1 MPPVFAI
8 SCWGWQTNTT
18 HSRRCTDST
27 PYGSQ
32 TGSNGG
38 VKLEASIEEKNKV
51 LFESLQTGRD
61 YAERPEFYI
70 PYNAETAGKVLA
82 RSRGASALLKAHPHH
97 RQWLENYAR
106 AQHHALSDVRYLPV
120 MAREDWVAI
129 VTPQGQI
136 AQFLKGD
143 GFL

>member
-1 MPPVFAI
+1 MKASKAVAI
-8 SCWGWQTNTT
+8 SSAVSFPSPLASSREKALVRRVAALFQAEDGAKRASAPRENSPIYAQHPGLKLLAQQT
-18 HSRRCTDST
+18 
-27 PYGSQ
+27 
-32 TGSNGG
+32 
-38 VKLEASIEEKNKV
+38 
-51 LFESLQTGRD
+51 
-61 YAERPEFYI
+61 AE
-70 PYNAETAGKVLA
+70 LA